1 MGLEESNPPTNWSIG
16 FMLIQGNRLEELRA
30 LLVAWMRRHPLAP
43 LENETVLVQ
52 SNGIAQWLKLALAAT
67 PARDAQ
73 ETIAGGHGIA
83 AALDVMLPARFLWRV
98 YRAVLGDL
106 PETSPFDKAPLTWR
120 LYRLLERLMGV
131 QSSDR
136 QYEALAPLRGFLAG
150 DVADA
155 DPHRRYQLAAR
166 LADLLD
172 QYQVYR
178 ADWLKAWGDGSD
190 ILIRPNAVQHPIPEG
205 QSWQPVLWRALQA
218 DVKAEFGP
226 DDPSLRHASRAE
238 VHQIFLGR
246 AGASSGAFSPAD
258 QRANASQGEDQT
270 QTRIAA
276 LQAAELPRRVI
287 VFGISSLPRQM
298 LEVLEAIAPV
308 SQVILFVLNP
318 SRHYWGDII
327 EGRDLFR
334 RPYRRHSAR
343 KVPEDLDEREL
354 HLHGHPLL
362 AAWGRQGRDYIRLL
376 DEHDDRTQYEE
387 HFQAHT
393 LKIDLFSSPGTDSL
407 LHQLQDDILELRPL
421 PERQAQQT
429 VIDPEHDRSLEF
441 IVAHSPQREIEIL
454 HDRLLDE
461 FERSAHTDRPLQP
474 REVLVMVPDI
484 AVHAPHIQAVFGR
497 FDPDDRRSIP
507 FQVTDQ
513 GQRHRNPLVIGL
525 EHLLNLP
532 RARFAVSELLDL
544 LDIPALRARL
554 DLDESDLPRLRSW
567 IAGANVRWGLDA
579 AQRSSLGLPEGLEQ
593 NTWRFGLRRLLLGFA
608 SGGAGPWRDIEP
620 HDEVGGLEAALLGPL
635 ARLLEQLYDYW
646 LRLTEARPPAG
657 WVALIGELLDDFFA
671 ESSEFD
677 GVTLARILLELDAWE
692 ADCVQGGLGEEPIA
706 LDIFREAFLARLD
719 QPNLTQRFLAGAVN
733 FATLMPMRAIPF
745 RQIWLLGMNDGD
757 YPRRRVPAD
766 FDLMAG
772 DYRPGDRSRR
782 EDDRYLFL
790 EALLSAR
797 EKLVVG
803 WVGRG
808 IRDNSERPPSVLV
821 GQLRD
826 HLDAGWRL
834 AGGRG
839 GTLLDA
845 LTTEHPLQPFGQ
857 AYFEPERSPQLFTYA
872 REWRAVHGPLPR
884 PLPQRERGEE
894 RLAPWLPDA
903 PVDLDRI
910 ERFLREPITA
920 LFRQRLRIQTPEEA
934 AAPLDVETFAIDGLG
949 DWQLK
954 DELMRRTFEPGLEP
968 SELARRLDAGIA
980 RFQAQGR
987 LLAGSLGA
995 GMGGKAVAFLPNLYE
1010 KWNKALAEWPR
1021 TLDRPLSV
1029 TLDVSVPAG
1038 QLLLEDVLTDLRA
1051 GEHGLG
1057 QVILQASGL
1066 TKENRYQWRNA
1077 LRAWV
1082 RHLAAQIGG
1091 KPVTTRLL
1099 TPSGDARLEPVPAD
1113 EARARLGELVQCW
1126 WHGMQEPLPVALNAG
1141 MAWLGNDGPETPL
1154 DDCIPQQLKAWS
1166 ATVKAFD
1173 QDLEYNVY
1181 VGRCYDSFE
1190 ALWSEGEFA
1199 YWAHRLYGGLR
1210 TAIEASGEKDE

>member
-1 MGLEESNPPTNWSIG
+1 MCFEEPHPPTDWPTG

-30 LLVAWMRRHPLAP
+30 LLVAWMQRHPLAP
-43 LENETVLVQ
+43 LENETILVQ

-67 PARDAQ
+67 PARDEHDAV
-73 ETIAGGHGIA
+73 TGGQGIA
-83 AALDVMLPARFLWRV
+83 AALDVMLPARFIWRV
-98 YRAVLGDL
+98 YRTVLGDL

-120 LYRLLERLMGV
+120 LYRLLERLTGV
-131 QSSDR
+131 MPLQAGDTR
-136 QYEALAPLRGFLAG
+136 FEALAPLRGFLAVDG
-150 DVADA
+150 EEAA
-155 DPHRRYQLAAR
+155 PRRRYQLAER

-178 ADWLKAWGDGSD
+178 ADWLEAWSEGRD
-190 ILIRPNAVQHPIPEG
+190 ILIRSNGKQPPVPEG
-205 QSWQPVLWRALQA
+205 QAWQPVLWRALQA
-218 DVKAEFGP
+218 DVNAEFGA
-226 DDPSLRHASRAE
+226 DDPALRHASRAE
-238 VHQIFLGR
+238 VHQIFLERARG
-246 AGASSGAFSPAD
+246 AGADP
-258 QRANASQGEDQT
+258 T
-270 QTRIAA
+270 QTPMTT

-298 LEVLEAIAPV
+298 LEVLEAIAPL

-334 RPYRRHSAR
+334 RPYGRQAAR

-362 AAWGRQGRDYIRLL
+362 AAWGKQGRDYIRLL
-376 DEHDDRTQYEE
+376 DEHDERRRYEA
-387 HFQAHT
+387 HFQG
-393 LKIDLFSSPGTDSL
+393 LVPGGEGIDLFASPGNDRL

-421 PERQAQQT
+421 PERQARQS

-454 HDRLLDE
+454 HDRLLDV
-461 FERSAHTDRPLQP
+461 FERSARSQNPLQP

-497 FDPDDRRSIP
+497 FDPDDRRHIP

-532 RARFAVSELLDL
+532 RARFTVSELLDL

-579 AQRSSLGLPEGLEQ
+579 AQRAGLGLPEGLEQ

-608 SGGAGPWRDIEP
+608 SGGAGSWRDIEP

-635 ARLLEQLYDYW
+635 ARLLERLEDYW
-646 LRLTEARPPAG
+646 QRLTEPRPPSG
-657 WVALIGELLDDFFA
+657 WVALVGELLDDFFA
-671 ESSEFD
+671 ESSESD
-677 GVTLARILLELDAWE
+677 GVTLARILLELDAW
-692 ADCVQGGLGEEPIA
+692 ADDCVQGGLGAEPIA

-719 QPNLTQRFLAGAVN
+719 QPSLTQRFLAGAVN

-834 AGGRG
+834 AEGHG

-845 LTTEHPLQPFGQ
+845 LTTEHPLQPFGR
-857 AYFEPERSPQLFTYA
+857 AYFEPERSQRLFTYA
-872 REWRAVHGPLPR
+872 REWRAVHDSSAAT
-884 PLPQRERGEE
+884 EASASAD
-894 RLAPWLPDA
+894 RLTPWLPDA

-954 DELMRRTFEPGLEP
+954 DELMRRAFEPGLAP
-968 SELARRLDAGIA
+968 SELERRLDAGIA

-995 GMGGKAVAFLPNLYE
+995 GMGRKAVAFLPDLYR
-1010 KWNKALAEWPR
+1010 KWDAALAEWPG
-1021 TLDRPLSV
+1021 TLDRPLPV
-1029 TLDVSVPAG
+1029 TLDIAVPAG
-1038 QLLLEDVLTDLRA
+1038 QLVLEDTLTDLRV
-1051 GEHGLG
+1051 GEQGLG
-1057 QVILQASGL
+1057 QIILQASGL
-1066 TKENRYQWRNA
+1066 TKDKHYQWRNT

-1082 RHLAAQIGG
+1082 RHLAAQLGG
-1091 KPVTTRLL
+1091 EPVTTRLL
-1099 TPSGDARLEPVPAD
+1099 TPSGDAVLKPVPAD
-1113 EARARLGELVQCW
+1113 EARARLDALLQCW
-1126 WHGMQEPLPVALNAG
+1126 WRGMQGPLPVALNAG
-1141 MAWLGNDGPETPL
+1141 MAWLDNDGPDTL
-1154 DDCIPQQLKAWS
+1154 TDDADAPELKAWN
-1166 ATVKAFD
+1166 AAVKAFD
-1173 QDLEYNVY
+1173 LDLEYNVY
-1181 VGRCYDSFE
+1181 VRRCYDSFE
-1190 ALWSEGEFA
+1190 ALWSGGEFA
-1199 YWAHRLYGGLR
+1199 LWSHRLYGGLR
-1210 TAIEASGEKDE
+1210 TTISH

>member
-1 MGLEESNPPTNWSIG
+1 MHLEDPHPPTDWPTG

-30 LLVAWMRRHPLAP
+30 LLVAWMQRHPLAP
-43 LENETVLVQ
+43 LENETILVQ

-67 PARDAQ
+67 PARNEHDAI
-73 ETIAGGHGIA
+73 TGGQGIA
-83 AALDVMLPARFLWRV
+83 AALDVMLPARFIWRL

-120 LYRLLERLMGV
+120 LYRLLERLTGEV
-131 QSSDR
+131 PLQASDT
-136 QYEALAPLRGFLAG
+136 QFEALAPLRGFLAVDG
-150 DVADA
+150 ADA
-155 DPHRRYQLAAR
+155 APRRRYQLAER

-178 ADWLKAWGDGSD
+178 ANWLEAWSENRD
-190 ILIRPNAVQHPIPEG
+190 ILIRSNGKQQPVPEG
-205 QSWQPVLWRALQA
+205 QAWQPVLWRALQA
-218 DVKAEFGP
+218 DVNAEFGP
-226 DDPSLRHASRAE
+226 DDPALRHASRAK
-238 VHQIFLGR
+238 VHQIFLERVRG
-246 AGASSGAFSPAD
+246 AGA
-258 QRANASQGEDQT
+258 DQT
-270 QTRIAA
+270 RMPVAA

-318 SRHYWGDII
+318 SRHYWGDLI

-334 RPYRRHSAR
+334 RPYRRHAAR
-343 KVPEDLDEREL
+343 KVPEDLDERDF

-362 AAWGRQGRDYIRLL
+362 AAWGKQGRDYIRLL
-376 DEHDDRTQYEE
+376 DEHDERRRYEA
-387 HFQAHT
+387 HFQG
-393 LKIDLFSSPGTDSL
+393 LVPGVEGIDLFASPGTDCL

-421 PERQAQQT
+421 KERQDKKTAINPER
-429 VIDPEHDRSLEF
+429 DRSLEF

-461 FERSAHTDRPLQP
+461 FERSAHSTHPLQP

-497 FDPDDRRSIP
+497 FDPDDRRYIP

-544 LDIPALRARL
+544 LDIPALRTRL
-554 DLDESDLPRLRSW
+554 DLDESDLPQLRSW

-579 AQRSSLGLPEGLEQ
+579 AQRASLGLPEGLEQ
-593 NTWRFGLRRLLLGFA
+593 NTWHFGLRRLLLGFA

-620 HDEVGGLEAALLGPL
+620 HDEIGGLEAARLGPL
-635 ARLLEQLYDYW
+635 ACLLERLEDYW
-646 LRLTEARPPAG
+646 QRLTEPRPPAG
-657 WVALIGELLDDFFA
+657 WVALVGELLDDFFA
-671 ESSEFD
+671 ESSESD
-677 GVTLARILLELDAWE
+677 GVTLARILLELDAW
-692 ADCVQGGLGEEPIA
+692 ADDCVQGGLGAEPIA

-719 QPNLTQRFLAGAVN
+719 QPSLTQRFLAGAVN

-826 HLDAGWRL
+826 HLAAGWRRPDGDGAGLL
-834 AGGRG
+834 A
-839 GTLLDA
+839 A
-845 LTTEHPLQPFGQ
+845 LTSVHPLQPFGRG
-857 AYFEPERSPQLFTYA
+857 YFEPGRAKTLFTYA
-872 REWRAVHGPLPR
+872 REWRAVHDGAGAT
-884 PLPQRERGEE
+884 EVSAE
-894 RLAPWLPDA
+894 RLAPWLPET
-903 PVDLDRI
+903 PVDLDQLQG
-910 ERFLREPITA
+910 FLRDPIMA
-920 LFRQRLRIQTPEEA
+920 LFDQRLRIK
-934 AAPLDVETFAIDGLG
+934 APGEVVAPPDVETFALDGLG
-949 DWQLK
+949 DWQIK
-954 DELMRRTFEPGLEP
+954 DELISRTFEPGLDRPALEQ
-968 SELARRLDAGIA
+968 RLQAGIA

-987 LLAGSLGA
+987 LPDGSLGERLGQTVIA
-995 GMGGKAVAFLPNLYE
+995 YLPVLHTA
-1010 KWNKALAEWPR
+1010 WDAALSEWPR
-1021 TLDRPLSV
+1021 RLDRPIPV
-1029 TLDVSVPAG
+1029 MVEVNVPAG
-1038 QLLLEDVLTDLRA
+1038 RLVLEDVLSDLRE
-1051 GEHGLG
+1051 GDDGRG
-1057 QVILQASGL
+1057 QIILQTSGL
-1066 TKENRYQWRNA
+1066 TKDKHYQWRNT

-1082 RHLAAQIGG
+1082 RHLAAQLDGE
-1091 KPVTTRLL
+1091 PVTTRLL
-1099 TPSGDARLEPVPAD
+1099 TPSGDARLEPVPVD
-1113 EARARLGELVQCW
+1113 EARERLESLLVVW
-1126 WHGMQEPLPVALNAG
+1126 WEGMQRPLPVALNAG
-1141 MAWLGNDGPETPL
+1141 MAWLDKDGPETLEDGTVPEE
-1154 DDCIPQQLKAWS
+1154 LKAWN
-1166 ATVKAFD
+1166 AALQAFD
-1173 QDLEYNVY
+1173 LDHTYNAY

-1190 ALWSEGEFA
+1190 ALWSGGEFA
-1199 YWAHRLYGGLR
+1199 RWAHRLYGGLR
-1210 TAIEASGEKDE
+1210 KTISR